1 LSSSTWNPT
10 SAPTVLSCS
19 TSDTVA
25 SKLTVR
31 SVAVGDGSHQAVE
44 DVGHGRTL
52 REESVGTRLR
62 LGE

>member
-1 LSSSTWNPT
+1 M
-10 SAPTVLSCS
+10 VLSCS

-31 SVAVGDGSHQAVE
+31 SVAVGDGSYQAVE